1 MRSSAGLPNGRNYA
15 PRFAAATAK
24 NSLGNATCHPSRT
37 NFPFPAPSGNGGSL
51 FLLHR
56 PGNKPAPCPFV
67 RPVPRYFF
75 HLYNG
80 GQTLDD
86 EGLVL
91 PDMNSAWDTAIRS
104 IRDLMKEDLIN
115 GHISLSHRIE
125 ITDEYGRILRTVSF
139 KEAVTV
145 EG

>member
-1 MRSSAGLPNGRNYA
+1 
-15 PRFAAATAK
+15 
-24 NSLGNATCHPSRT
+24 
-37 NFPFPAPSGNGGSL
+37 
-51 FLLHR
+51 
-56 PGNKPAPCPFV
+56 
-67 RPVPRYFF
+67 VPRYFF